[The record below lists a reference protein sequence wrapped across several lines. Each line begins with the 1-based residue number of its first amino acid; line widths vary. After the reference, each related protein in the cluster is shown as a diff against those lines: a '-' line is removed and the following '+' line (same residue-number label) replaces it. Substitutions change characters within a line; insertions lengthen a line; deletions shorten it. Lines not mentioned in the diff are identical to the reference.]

1 MVTNLAWRL
10 FKHEARRG
18 ELTIILFA
26 IILSVAAVLSL
37 SLFSERLQGALV
49 ERSSQFIAADSQ
61 LRAADPISTEW
72 LTEAN
77 SMGIETAEQIS
88 TRSMAFGEQQMS
100 LVDLRA
106 VGQGYPLKGDIKVAN
121 EPFGTPSITQQRPSP
136 GEIWID
142 SRLFQL
148 LDVKLGSTVYVGD
161 SEFTVARVLS
171 EIPDQGFSVFNTDPM
186 ALIALEDMEKTN
198 ITGPGSRVVYKAY
211 FAGDT
216 SVIDS
221 YYDWLRPQLDD
232 ELHRWQ
238 TVGDDESAIGRSIA
252 RAER

>member
-148 LDVKLGSTVYVGD
+148 LDVSWAARFMWVTANLPSPACLAKSRIRDSACSTL
-161 SEFTVARVLS
+161 TLWR
-171 EIPDQGFSVFNTDPM
+171 
-186 ALIALEDMEKTN
+186 
-198 ITGPGSRVVYKAY
+198 
-211 FAGDT
+211 
-216 SVIDS
+216 
-221 YYDWLRPQLDD
+221 
-232 ELHRWQ
+232 
-238 TVGDDESAIGRSIA
+238 
-252 RAER
+252 